1 MINNIKRLSSNVLFI
16 LITVLPAAFAGN
28 VSMLN
33 NLKNTETSQYD
44 TALQHDLS
52 NPNSD
57 SVLSAVVN
65 TTQIIEQVA
74 MSDSVPIMIDQNQ
87 PLSLD
92 PSAQPDSSNV
102 PKLDIEQSTHS
113 NTLVN
118 NLTYTEKNRNLAMW
132 NWKATT
138 WNNSPNQFITKIKSK
153 GINQI
158 YLQLFIENQ
167 QIEYEEQLINLL
179 DIAFQNGI
187 EIIAVEGAA
196 EMILESGLQN
206 AIERNQI
213 IKQFCQRRI
222 NKPCLA
228 GIQYDIEPYLL
239 SDYDQNKDL
248 IWQQWAQAIKKLSE
262 SWGGKIEIVVPFWLK
277 DINQSKQIIQFIE
290 PYSLKYIIMVYRTD
304 YELIYDISAKWLS
317 WGDENLH
324 KIVIALENGILSEE
338 FEKYYSYDQTN
349 SEIEEGSNDEN
360 SNVNSTDHIVDFT
373 EISFEGNE
381 DELFGMINALTEV
394 FSNWSSFD
402 GFAINGLD
410 VEED

>member
-1 MINNIKRLSSNVLFI
+1 M
-16 LITVLPAAFAGN
+16 PAAFAGN

-33 NLKNTETSQYD
+33 NLKNTGTNLYD
-44 TALQHDLS
+44 TAFQHDLS
-52 NPNSD
+52 NPKSNP
-57 SVLSAVVN
+57 VLSAMVN
-65 TTQIIEQVA
+65 TTQMIEPIPI
-74 MSDSVPIMIDQNQ
+74 SDPVPVMIDQNQ
-87 PLSLD
+87 PSSLD
-92 PSAQPDSSNV
+92 KVTQPDSSNA
-102 PKLDIEQSTHS
+102 PKQGIEQSTHPV
-113 NTLVN
+113 TPMD
-118 NLTYTEKNRNLAMW
+118 NLTFPEKKRNLAMW
-132 NWKATT
+132 NWQSATWT
-138 WNNSPNQFITKIKSK
+138 NSPNQFITKIKSK

-262 SWGGKIEIVVPFWLK
+262 SWGGKMEIVIPFWLK
-277 DINQSKQIIQFIE
+277 DINQSKQIIQNIE

-317 WGDENLH
+317 WGDDNLH

-338 FEKYYSYDQTN
+338 LEKYYSLDQTY
-349 SEIEEGSNDEN
+349 SEIEKEANDEN
-360 SNVNSTDHIVDFT
+360 SADQIVDYSK
-373 EISFEGNE
+373 ISFEGKE
-381 DELFGMINALTEV
+381 DELFDMINALTEV
-394 FSNWSSFD
+394 FSSWSSFD
-402 GFAINGLD
+402 GFAINGLA